1 MDAIIDKKIV
11 PKHLMGKLKE
21 TFVDNSSEVLIKV
34 LNHDGY
40 LFFRNVINPDQV
52 ELARNEIF
60 KRLFEIKEL
69 KTPYHEGIFSGL
81 STRDKNHEDRGEFWK
96 SISDLSTLR
105 EITNGKELHNIFD
118 KIFECPSIGFD
129 FIFLRPVANGKSTK
143 LHCDSGFFTRT
154 TKKVLT
160 CWLVLTE
167 VPIERGPLFI
177 IQNSHKFDDIKKQFL
192 NFDVAIHKDK
202 KAMIDVDTIK
212 FAEDRNS
219 KILTANFQP
228 GDVLIF
234 GMHTLHGTFQN
245 YAKDNKIRLTCDVRF
260 QPKSEPKDPRYF
272 GLNPGGTTGAGYG
285 ELNSARPLNEN
296 WHNR

>member
-1 MDAIIDKKIV
+1 
-11 PKHLMGKLKE
+11 
-21 TFVDNSSEVLIKV
+21 
-34 LNHDGY
+34 
-40 LFFRNVINPDQV
+40 
-52 ELARNEIF
+52 
-60 KRLFEIKEL
+60 
-69 KTPYHEGIFSGL
+69 
-81 STRDKNHEDRGEFWK
+81 
-96 SISDLSTLR
+96 
-105 EITNGKELHNIFD
+105 
-118 KIFECPSIGFD
+118 
-129 FIFLRPVANGKSTK
+129 
-143 LHCDSGFFTRT
+143 
-154 TKKVLT
+154 
-160 CWLVLTE
+160 
-167 VPIERGPLFI
+167 
-177 IQNSHKFDDIKKQFL
+177 HKFEDIKSKFL

-228 GDVLIF
+228 GDALIF

-260 QPKSEPKDPRYF
+260 QPKNEPKDPRYF